1 MPLCKGQEEKGEK
14 ERREREREK
23 ERNTLIRS
31 AKGNGSSIKNLGD

>member
-1 MPLCKGQEEKGEK
+1 MQGKKEKK
-14 ERREREREK
+14 REREKGRKK